1 MTKGL
6 TLQLEDCYR
15 TVALIE
21 YPDDPYGQEIHDQ
34 LASGGIVGMMIRKRD
49 VGQTFSRAQAFKF
62 ANDLIN
68 DANRKNAPLIIISAL
83 EIERRRIWTVL

>member
-21 YPDDPYGQEIHDQ
+21 YPDDPYVQEIHD
-34 LASGGIVGMMIRKRD
+34 
-49 VGQTFSRAQAFKF
+49 
-62 ANDLIN
+62 
-68 DANRKNAPLIIISAL
+68 
-83 EIERRRIWTVL
+83 

>member
-1 MTKGL
+1 MTQGL
-6 TLQLEDCYR
+6 PLQLEDCYR

-21 YPDDPYGQEIHDQ
+21 YPDDPYVQEIHDQ
-34 LASGGIVGMMIRKRD
+34 LASGGIVGMIIRKRD
-49 VGQTFSRAQAFKF
+49 VGQTFLRAQAFKF